1 MLDLTVRDI
10 ELLLHVVRHV
20 GKQCLKRRESALDKL
35 DVCAIEWMRDD
46 LLALD
51 ATLERALETASAEG
65 AA

>member
-1 MLDLTVRDI
+1 MLDLTVRDL

-20 GKQCLKRRESALDKL
+20 GKGCLKRRENALDKL

-51 ATLERALETASAEG
+51 ETLERAVQAASAE
-65 AA
+65 AAP